1 MASNDELTDL
11 VAHAKREIAEAP
23 DEVAL
28 EAARVRYLG
37 RKDGELTRRVKAL
50 ASLSAAEK
58 PAAGAALNQA
68 KTELEA
74 ALVERERAMRER
86 SLVASLS
93 GDALDL
99 TLPGRP
105 VRLGRLHPISRTI
118 REISRIFLSMGFES
132 VEGPEIEWDYYNFEA
147 LNIPAGHPARD
158 KFNTLWVAE
167 DSYAAASVDRT
178 ATGGGSTRM
187 EPTGRDMGPM
197 LFRTHTSPMQIRT
210 MEQRTPPVRVVVP
223 GRCYRFEATD
233 ATHESIFFQYEGLA
247 IDETL
252 SMADLKGVLYS
263 FARQLFGGER
273 KVRFRPDYFP
283 FTEPSAEI
291 AFDCF
296 VCDGAGVTN
305 SGRCATC
312 AGSGWIEAAGC
323 GMVHPEA
330 LRRVGYDPAEHQ
342 GFAFGGGVERLAML
356 LTGTADI
363 RLFHQNDLRYLESV

>member
-1 MASNDELTDL
+1 MASNDELMEL
-11 VAHAKREIAEAP
+11 LEQARREIAEAP
-23 DEVAL
+23 DAVAL
-28 EAARVRYLG
+28 EAVRIRYLG
-37 RKDGELTRRVKAL
+37 RKDGELTRRVKGL
-50 ASLSAAEK
+50 AALSAAEK
-58 PAAGAALNQA
+58 PAAGAGLNQA
-68 KTELEA
+68 KAELEA
-74 ALVERERAMRER
+74 ALVERERALRER
-86 SLVASLS
+86 SLAASLS

-99 TLPGRP
+99 TLPGRS

-118 REISRIFLSMGFES
+118 REITRIFLSMGFEA

-167 DSYAAASVDRT
+167 DSYAAASVARA

-187 EPTGRDMGPM
+187 EQTGREMGPM

-210 MEQRTPPVRVVVP
+210 MEQRKPPVRVVVP

-233 ATHESIFFQYEGLA
+233 ATHESVFFQYEGLA

-296 VCDGAGVTN
+296 VCDGAGVTDT
-305 SGRCATC
+305 GRCATC

-363 RLFHQNDLRYLESV
+363 RSFHQNDLRYLETV